1 VSPENAET
9 VRRLLQSV
17 NDGNLDAA
25 LRELHS
31 DARLDW
37 SGWEAPDSGVYGG
50 HAGWLAWISGRRED
64 LGYVRFE
71 ATDIVEQPPDTVVT
85 EVTVQS
91 RGRASGA
98 ETVSV
103 GAAVWTVRDGK
114 VATMTLYE
122 TREDALKAVGL
133 EQ

>member
-1 VSPENAET
+1 MSAENVEI

-25 LRELHS
+25 LREVHP

-37 SGWEAPDSGVYGG
+37 SGSDAPDSGVYDG
-50 HAGWLAWISGRRED
+50 HAGWLGWITGRRED

-71 ATDIVEQPPDTVVT
+71 ATDVVEQPPDSVVT

-114 VATMTLYE
+114 VAKMTLYQ
-122 TREDALKAVGL
+122 TREEALKAVGL
-133 EQ
+133 SE

>member
-1 VSPENAET
+1 VSSANAET

-17 NDGNLDAA
+17 NEGNLDAA
-25 LRELHS
+25 LRELHR

-37 SGWEAPDSGVYGG
+37 SGSEAPDSGVYDG
-50 HAGWLAWISGRRED
+50 HAGWLEWITGRRED

-71 ATDIVEQPPDTVVT
+71 ATDIVEQPPNTVVT

-103 GAAVWTVRDGK
+103 GAAVWTVHDGK
-114 VATMTLYE
+114 VATMTLYQ
-122 TREDALKAVGL
+122 TREDALKAAGL
-133 EQ
+133 DE